1 MTAPV
6 TADEFLDLVRGSG
19 VTDDKRL
26 IAYLEE
32 LRRTGPLPEPNKVAG
47 FLVRDGILTHFQAE
61 QILQGKWRRFS
72 IGRYKVLERVG
83 AGLAGSLY
91 LCEDPTLRRPI
102 AVKVLPTGRNNDP
115 LAVARFYREC
125 EILAALD
132 HPNIV
137 RAYEVGE
144 DGTLRY
150 LGMEYVDGSSLE
162 QIVEKC
168 GPMDVT
174 RAAHYIR
181 QAALGLQHV
190 YLRGVVHRDIKPA
203 DILLDRHGAVK
214 IIDFGLARI
223 VEDGPDFTA
232 GRYEGDVLGTPDYTA
247 PEQAINPDM
256 ADIRADIYS
265 LGCTFQFC
273 LTGRTPFPDGTVAQK
288 VIWHQVG
295 EPEPIRRLLR
305 EGSKRP
311 ALAALIKRMMAK
323 DPAQRPQTPQD
334 VAEAL
339 TTLSE
344 TPIAPPPE
352 DEMPQHSPAVRA
364 VLGL

>member
-1 MTAPV
+1 V
-6 TADEFLDLVRGSG
+6 
-19 VTDDKRL
+19 
-26 IAYLEE
+26 
-32 LRRTGPLPEPNKVAG
+32 
-47 FLVRDGILTHFQAE
+47 
-61 QILQGKWRRFS
+61 
-72 IGRYKVLERVG
+72 
-83 AGLAGSLY
+83 Y
-91 LCEDPTLRRPI
+91 LCEDATLRRPI
-102 AVKVLPTGRNNDP
+102 AVKVLPTARNNDS
-115 LAVARFYREC
+115 LAVARFRREC
-125 EILAALD
+125 EILAYLD
-132 HPNIV
+132 HSNIV

-144 DGTLRY
+144 DGTLCY

-162 QIVEKC
+162 QIVEKV

-190 YLRGVVHRDIKPA
+190 YQRGVVHRDIKPA
-203 DILLDRHGAVK
+203 DILVDRRGAVK
-214 IIDFGLARI
+214 LIDFGLARI
-223 VEDGPDFTA
+223 VEDRPEVAAGRYS
-232 GRYEGDVLGTPDYTA
+232 GRYEGDVLGTPDYIA
-247 PEQAINPDM
+247 PEQAMNPST

-295 EPEPIRRLLR
+295 EPELIRRLLR

-311 ALAALIKRMMAK
+311 ALAALIQRMMAK

-339 TTLSE
+339 APFSE
-344 TPIAPPPE
+344 PPVAPPPE